1 MHAYRSVA
9 TIFGLAL
16 SMSSFQLLATNP
28 EDWPVRIE
36 RQHHAYVVESDGR
49 YVETVETAIKVLK
62 SSGLSFAKDSSIGY
76 STSIQQADVL
86 EAYTLKPDGR
96 RVVVPPG
103 NFQVSSNQGRSGD
116 SPIYSDRSSLTV
128 VFPELAVG
136 DTTVLRYRLTA
147 KAPMFDG
154 HFSVIDSFSPARYY
168 GDVKIVIDAPA
179 TLRAGH
185 QAWHLKEV
193 RNRTEGGRRVM
204 EWSWQNREPV
214 DEDTL
219 RDRTF
224 DVERYPGYAFS
235 TFASYADIAQAY
247 GARADAKAAVTPRI
261 ETLAKELSGDATEP
275 RDVAKRLYDWVS
287 REISYA
293 GNCIGLGAV
302 VPRDLDVVLD
312 NRMGDCKD
320 HATLLQALLKA
331 RGIDSTQALV
341 NAGDVHVLPK
351 TPVASMV
358 NHVITYVPSL
368 DLYMD
373 STSSTEPF
381 GSLPASVAGKRVLLV
396 RGYRDDTVTPM
407 PKRGNDSQRMQAR
420 LTIAED
426 GGVQGKV
433 NIHINGRVAVA
444 ARESF
449 REAGERV
456 RKDMVR
462 DYFRSSGMI
471 ADGTMRVDAPEAMPE
486 QVTLDVDY
494 KVEEIVVLPGGFMI
508 STWFISPMAISSI
521 VSAQVPDPVRPA
533 GESNCGG
540 TRSEESYEYTFA
552 PSLRIAAVP
561 PDVSLTE
568 GPVSYTARHRIEGN
582 RLIVERTLDDRTP
595 GPVCTAEYNAA
606 YGRLMATIV
615 KNLRAQVV
623 VLRGDASAR

>member
-1 MHAYRSVA
+1 MHAFQSTA
-9 TIFGLAL
+9 AFLGLVLSAL
-16 SMSSFQLLATNP
+16 FPPMAAASP

-36 RQHHAYVVESDGR
+36 RQHHAYAIEADGR

-96 RVVVPPG
+96 RVPVPPG
-103 NFQVSSNQGRSGD
+103 NFQVSSNQGRAGD
-116 SPIYSDRSSLTV
+116 SPIYSDRSRLTV

-168 GDVKIVIDAPA
+168 GDVRVVIDAPA
-179 TLRAGH
+179 SLRASH

-193 RNRTEGGRRVM
+193 RNRVEGGRRVI
-204 EWSWQNREPV
+204 EWAWQNRTPV
-214 DEDTL
+214 DQDTL

-224 DVERYPGYAFS
+224 DIERYPGYAFS
-235 TFASYADIAQAY
+235 SFPGYADIARAY
-247 GARADAKAAVTPRI
+247 GERADAKAEVTPRI
-261 ETLAKELSGDATEP
+261 AALASEISGDAGEP
-275 RDVAKRLYDWVS
+275 REIARRLYEWVS

-341 NAGDVHVLPK
+341 NAGNVHVLPK

-358 NHVITYVPSL
+358 NHVITYVPAL

-396 RGYRDDTVTPM
+396 HGYRDDTATPM
-407 PKRGNDSQRMQAR
+407 PQRGNDSQRMRAR
-420 LTIAED
+420 LAIAED
-426 GGVQGKV
+426 GSVDGGV
-433 NIHINGRVAVA
+433 NIHINGRMAVA

-449 REAGERV
+449 REAGDRA

-462 DYFRSSGMI
+462 DYFRSGGML
-471 ADGTMRVDAPEAMPE
+471 ADGSVRIEAPEAVPE
-486 QVTLDVDY
+486 QITLDVDY
-494 KVEEIVVLPGGFMI
+494 RVTDMVVLPGGFTV
-508 STWFISPMAISSI
+508 SPWFMNPMSISSI
-521 VSAQVPDPVRPA
+521 VSAQLPDPVRPA
-533 GESNCGG
+533 GETDCSGA
-540 TRSEESYEYTFA
+540 RSEESYEYTFA
-552 PSLRIAAVP
+552 PSLRIVAVP
-561 PDVSLTE
+561 PDVSLSE
-568 GPVSYTARHRIEGN
+568 GPVTYTARHRIEDN
-582 RLIVERTLDDRTP
+582 RLIIDRTLDDRTP
-595 GPVCTAEYNAA
+595 GPVCSAEYNTA
-606 YGRLMATIV
+606 YGRLMGLIM

-623 VLRGDASAR
+623 VLGPGAEVP